1 MAKEKQQC
9 IPAIREATIGDVLEA
24 LLRIEHLLA
33 NQFTR
38 PGRKR
43 PTTSPSAVLR
53 ATYSEA
59 FQERWGVS
67 ATWNASINGM
77 LAQVAQRIPADDHE
91 ALVRF
96 FMAQNDAWYLRDMH
110 HVRCLMKD
118 CEMLLTRMRSGVVI
132 TPGKAKQI
140 EQAAANAD
148 ASRAYLE
155 RKHGGKKD
163 RGVSGS
169 ADAGDEGNFPD
180 SQ

>member
-1 MAKEKQQC
+1 MS
-9 IPAIREATIGDVLEA
+9 ATMDEILAA
-24 LLRIEHLLA
+24 LLRIELLLT
-33 NQFTR
+33 NQQD
-38 PGRKR
+38 GARKR
-43 PTTSPSAVLR
+43 KPAKKNELTPASVLWTEYASLHEETYGVP
-53 ATYSEA
+53 AT
-59 FQERWGVS
+59 RN
-67 ATWNASINGM
+67 ATINGM
-77 LAQVAQRIPADDHE
+77 LSTITRRVPQADL
-91 ALVRF
+91 ALLVQF
-96 FMAQNDAWYLRDMH
+96 FFRQTDAWYLREMH
-110 HVRCLMKD
+110 HVRCLVRD